1 MKNKQ
6 FKNIMFDLDGTLV
19 FGDVEY
25 FFELYI
31 SELTKKFKKVFGGD
45 EKKFAESFDVALNT
59 FTYNDGSATN
69 GEVFYKTFSQL
80 IGVDR
85 ESLKEFFDDFYQN
98 EFKKTHMT
106 YDPIPKM
113 IECLNYLYE
122 QGYKIVLA
130 TDSMFT
136 REAVDFKLFDCGI
149 DPNVFYHIVTID
161 NCSYSKMN
169 ENYYTELLKTC
180 NMNADE
186 TLMVGNHAIKDLNA
200 KKCGIKTILI
210 EDYLLNKT
218 NIKVKDLI
226 SVDEFHD
233 YIFKNF

>member
-31 SELTKKFKKVFGGD
+31 SELTKKFKRVFGRD
-45 EKKFAESFDVALNT
+45 VKKFAASFDVALNAL
-59 FTYNDGSATN
+59 TYNDGSATN
-69 GEVFYKTFSQL
+69 GEVFYKTFSNL
-80 IGVDR
+80 IGVDK
-85 ESLKEFFDDFYQN
+85 EQLKLFFDDFYQN

-122 QGYKIVLA
+122 RGYKIVLA

-149 DPNVFYHIVTID
+149 DPNVFYYIVTID
-161 NCSYSKMN
+161 NCCYSKMN
-169 ENYYTELLKTC
+169 KKYYLELLKTC
-180 NMNADE
+180 GMKSNE

-200 KKCGIKTILI
+200 EQCGIKTILI
-210 EDYLLNKT
+210 KDYLLNKT
-218 NIKVKDLI
+218 NEKVDDLMSI
-226 SVDEFHD
+226 DDFYN
-233 YIFKNF
+233 YIFSEF